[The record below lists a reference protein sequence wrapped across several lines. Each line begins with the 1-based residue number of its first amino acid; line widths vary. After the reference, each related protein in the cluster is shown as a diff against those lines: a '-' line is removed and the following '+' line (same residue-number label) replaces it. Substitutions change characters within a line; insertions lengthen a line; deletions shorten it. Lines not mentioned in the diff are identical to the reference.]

1 MTVVVETSCGQQR
14 QRVEFLYDKL
24 SCTFII
30 FSFYKFLI
38 VMVGIGA
45 NDFRL
50 VSFLKATMASLLKFF
65 LTALICVED
74 MAVFC

>member
-1 MTVVVETSCGQQR
+1 MTVFVEISCGQQR
-14 QRVEFLYDKL
+14 QRVEFLYEL
-24 SCTFII
+24 SCMFII

-50 VSFLKATMASLLKFF
+50 VYFLKATMGSLLKFF

-74 MAVFC
+74 MTVFC